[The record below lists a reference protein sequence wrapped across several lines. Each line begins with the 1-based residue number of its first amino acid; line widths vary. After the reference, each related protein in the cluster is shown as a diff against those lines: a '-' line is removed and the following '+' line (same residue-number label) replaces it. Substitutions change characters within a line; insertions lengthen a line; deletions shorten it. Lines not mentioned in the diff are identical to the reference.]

1 MIPNHGDKYEAEGL
15 FSPEDALNAQSG
27 GVPEIPPAVILGYQE
42 ELHAAVRS
50 RASEPT
56 TLVNSQRFYTL
67 SETVGFIPVEEVG
80 IGAPVTATVTENA
93 IAAGAEVVIMLGGC
107 ASLQPEFPPDS
118 ALLPTGT
125 IRDEGVSYHYI
136 PADEPVTATP
146 ELVNGLED
154 ALEAADFPTERGRT
168 WTTSA
173 MYRETPPEIERYQQ
187 EGVITLCMESAALWA
202 VCQFRGVGTATVHQI
217 GDYIAPDE
225 WTPDSDDER
234 GLPEMLEPTTAALET
249 HISNHSDRL

>member
-1 MIPNHGDKYEAEGL
+1 MIPNHEGKYEAEGL

-27 GVPEIPPAVILGYQE
+27 GVPDIPPAVILGYQE
-42 ELHAAVRS
+42 ELHDAVRS
-50 RASEPT
+50 QASEPT

-67 SETVGFIPVEEVG
+67 SETVGFIPVGDVG

-93 IAAGAEVVIMLGGC
+93 IAAGAEAVIMLGGC
-107 ASLQPEFPPDS
+107 ACLQPECPPDS
-118 ALLPTGT
+118 ALLPTDT
-125 IRDEGVSYHYI
+125 VRDEGVSYHYI

-146 ELVNGLED
+146 KLVYRLEQ
-154 ALEAADFPTERGRT
+154 ALDTADFPTERGRT

-173 MYRETPPEIERYQQ
+173 MYRETPPEIERYQR

-202 VCQFRGVGTATVHQI
+202 VCQFRGVATATVHQI
-217 GDYIAPDE
+217 GDYLTPDE

-234 GLPEMLEPTTAALET
+234 GLPEMLEPTTAALEAY
-249 HISNHSDRL
+249 ISNHSDRI